1 MKPQSRP
8 LKRQDERA
16 KRAGLPS
23 RRAALGHESLTSRL
37 LRLQSA
43 IAKRL
48 REYVLLTRLNRPIG
62 ILLLLW
68 PTLWGLWFAAR
79 GLPGWHVL
87 LVFVAGVV
95 LMRSAGC
102 VVNDYA
108 DREFDPHVERTRTRP
123 IAAGRISA
131 REALALFAVLALIA
145 FALVL
150 TLNRLTIA
158 LSFAGAFLAASYP
171 FLKRYTHL
179 PQFYLG
185 MAFGWGIPMA
195 FAAQTGT
202 VPALAWILF
211 AANVCWSV
219 AYDTAYAMVDR
230 EDDLR
235 VGVKSTAI
243 LFGRADR
250 AMIGLFHAGTLS
262 LLAAAGV
269 VAGIGLLYYLGLAAA
284 ALHAGYQQW
293 LIRDRER
300 GACFRAFLSNNIF
313 GAAVFA
319 GLALDR
325 LIGGSI

>member
-1 MKPQSRP
+1 MKLS
-8 LKRQDERA
+8 E
-16 KRAGLPS
+16 
-23 RRAALGHESLTSRL
+23 
-37 LRLQSA
+37 
-43 IAKRL
+43 RL
-48 REYVLLTRLNRPIG
+48 REYALLMRLNRPIG

-79 GLPGWHVL
+79 GLPDWHVL
-87 LVFVAGVV
+87 TVFVAGVV

-108 DREFDPHVERTRTRP
+108 DRGFDPHVERTRERP
-123 IAAGRISA
+123 IAAGRVSA

-185 MAFGWGIPMA
+185 MAFGWGVPMA
-195 FAAQTGT
+195 FAAQTGS

-230 EDDLR
+230 DDDLKI
-235 VGVKSTAI
+235 GVKSTAI

-250 AMIGLFHAGTLS
+250 AMIGLFHAGTLA
-262 LLAAAGV
+262 LLAAAGMM
-269 VAGIGLLYYLGLAAA
+269 AGLGLLYHFGLAAA
-284 ALHAGYQQW
+284 ALHAVYQQW
-293 LIRDRER
+293 LIRERDRT
-300 GACFRAFLSNNIF
+300 ACFRAFLGNNFF
-313 GAAVFA
+313 GAAVFI
-319 GLALDR
+319 GLALD
-325 LIGGSI
+325 LFIGGRS